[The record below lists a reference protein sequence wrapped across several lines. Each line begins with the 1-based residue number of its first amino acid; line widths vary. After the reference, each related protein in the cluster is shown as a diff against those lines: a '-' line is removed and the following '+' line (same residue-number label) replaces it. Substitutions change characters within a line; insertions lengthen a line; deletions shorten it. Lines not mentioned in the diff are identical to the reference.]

1 MQSVS
6 SHALKKVS
14 LRDLQVG
21 PCFQSVYSKLSMSA
35 VCFSLFKL
43 SIMYSGLS
51 MQVVALK
58 QFFAP
63 PRFQSFPFV
72 SMRYGFQDSSCQDF
86 QICLYSCMVRECAL
100 EIMLFALLLS
110 AE

>member
-21 PCFQSVYSKLSMSA
+21 PCFQLYSKLSISA
-35 VCFSLFKL
+35 VCFSLFKFP
-43 SIMYSGLS
+43 IMYSGLS

-58 QFFAP
+58 QFLAP
-63 PRFQSFPFV
+63 PGFQSFPLL
-72 SMRYGFQDSSCQDF
+72 SMRCGFQDSSCR
-86 QICLYSCMVRECAL
+86 MVRELTLA
-100 EIMLFALLLS
+100 IMHFALVLS
-110 AE
+110 TE